1 MNPNY
6 ATLNSYNDVISS
18 DISVG
23 QYTGSPAPSSKSK
36 ESSKSNESNISAPT
50 APSSSIIP
58 ALNNK
63 IYVMEAVLEGYNMVP
78 EILTNASAV
87 LTLIYDPAKQ
97 GFHMSLKLKKV
108 KNMVAC
114 EIFTLNQFDSK
125 EKFLMTLWENKS
137 IANTVLMN
145 VILDFIPFKPK
156 EMGVSWST
164 LLSLIVQQKIVVSI
178 STEKY
183 PEGEIDGVLSILY

>member
-6 ATLNSYNDVISS
+6 ATLNSYNDVLST

-23 QYTGSPAPSSKSK
+23 QYTGSPAPKTKAK
-36 ESSKSNESNISAPT
+36 EAVKSNESTTSAP
-50 APSSSIIP
+50 PSVAASTPI
-58 ALNNK
+58 LNNK

-78 EILTNASAV
+78 EILTSASAV
-87 LTLIYDPAKQ
+87 LTLVYDPAKQ
-97 GFHMSLKLKKV
+97 GLLMSLKLKKI

-114 EIFTLNQFDSK
+114 EIFSLNQFDQK
-125 EKFLMTLWENKS
+125 DQLLMTLWENKN

-145 VILDFIPFKPK
+145 VILDFIPFQPK
-156 EMGVSWST
+156 EIGVNWSAF
-164 LLSLIVQQKIVVSI
+164 LSLIVQQKIVVSI

-183 PEGEIDGVLSILY
+183 PEGEIDGILSVLY